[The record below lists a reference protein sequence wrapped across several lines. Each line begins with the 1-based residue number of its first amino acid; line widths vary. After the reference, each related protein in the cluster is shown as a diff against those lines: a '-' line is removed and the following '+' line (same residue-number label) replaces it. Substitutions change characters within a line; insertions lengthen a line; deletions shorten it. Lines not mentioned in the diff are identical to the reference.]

1 MCKEYAI
8 IKNGILS
15 IKSREILRP
24 ELFMEKLSKT
34 LGEALPVSN
43 HWAFVTKIPQG
54 IKLLC
59 CRAVNINR
67 TIKLMFTTIEGVLSV

>member
-15 IKSREILRP
+15 IKSREILGP
-24 ELFMEKLSKT
+24 KLFMEKLSKT

-43 HWAFVTKIPQG
+43 H
-54 IKLLC
+54 
-59 CRAVNINR
+59 
-67 TIKLMFTTIEGVLSV
+67 